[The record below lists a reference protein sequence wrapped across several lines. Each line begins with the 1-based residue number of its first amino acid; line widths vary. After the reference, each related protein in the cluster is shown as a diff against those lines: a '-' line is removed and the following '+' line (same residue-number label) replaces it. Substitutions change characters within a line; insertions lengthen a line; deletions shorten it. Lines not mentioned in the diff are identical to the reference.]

1 MKHFIKKILTP
12 EKILTA
18 KCRWCTAEFEY
29 TATRKPELPLMCWK
43 CCDATLEKY
52 AAAPPRIVEKKPF
65 VKL

>member
-1 MKHFIKKILTP
+1 
-12 EKILTA
+12 
-18 KCRWCTAEFEY
+18 
-29 TATRKPELPLMCWK
+29 MCWK

>member
-1 MKHFIKKILTP
+1 MKHFIKKLLNP
-12 EKILTA
+12 EQILTA
-18 KCRWCTAEFEY
+18 KCRWCT
-29 TATRKPELPLMCWK
+29 CWK